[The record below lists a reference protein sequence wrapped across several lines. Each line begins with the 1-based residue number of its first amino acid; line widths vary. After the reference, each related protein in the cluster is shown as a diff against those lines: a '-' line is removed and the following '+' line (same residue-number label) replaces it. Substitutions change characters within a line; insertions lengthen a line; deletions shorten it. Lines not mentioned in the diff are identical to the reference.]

1 MALTRTLPRNPDM
14 AAAADVPLA
23 PKLLVEGLSLTFRGK
38 DGSAIEVLRGVDLA
52 IMPGEFCTI
61 VGPSGCG
68 KSTLLSVIAGLIK
81 PDAGHCRL
89 DGKPIDL
96 GDPAVGY
103 MFQADSLL
111 PWATALENVRFP
123 LEAVGRKDDGR
134 CQALLKRV
142 GVGDFG
148 HSYPWQLSGGMR
160 KRVQLARLLA
170 QEPAVLL
177 MDEPFGALD
186 AQTKL
191 LMQEELLR
199 LWEKTGLTVL
209 FVTHDLSEAIG
220 LSDRVALFS
229 ARPGRI
235 KNEYRVPIARP
246 RAIETI
252 VQDAQYNELFVRI
265 WRSLKEEIN
274 LT

>member
-1 MALTRTLPRNPDM
+1 MALAHARPSVLDLSRAQD
-14 AAAADVPLA
+14 ASLE
-23 PKLLVEGLSLTFRGK
+23 PKLLVDGISLSF
-38 DGSAIEVLRGVDLA
+38 RGVDGRCVDVLQGVALA
-52 IMPGEFCTI
+52 VAPGEFCTI

-81 PDAGHCRL
+81 PDAGTCTL
-89 DGKPIDL
+89 DGEPIVL
-96 GDPAVGY
+96 GDPGVGY
-103 MFQADSLL
+103 MFQSDSLL

-134 CQALLKRV
+134 CLDLLKRV
-142 GVGDFG
+142 GVDDF
-148 HSYPWQLSGGMR
+148 SDCYPWQLSGGMR

-170 QEPAVLL
+170 QEPKVLL

-199 LWEKTGLTVL
+199 LWETSGLTVL

-220 LSDRVALFS
+220 LSDRVLLFS
-229 ARPGRI
+229 SRPGRI
-235 KNEYRVPIARP
+235 KDEYHVPINRP
-246 RAIETI
+246 REIETI
-252 VQDAQYNELFVRI
+252 VQDAQYNDLFVRI

-274 LT
+274 LR

>member
-1 MALTRTLPRNPDM
+1 M
-14 AAAADVPLA
+14 
-23 PKLLVEGLSLTFRGK
+23 
-38 DGSAIEVLRGVDLA
+38 
-52 IMPGEFCTI
+52 
-61 VGPSGCG
+61 
-68 KSTLLSVIAGLIK
+68 
-81 PDAGHCRL
+81 
-89 DGKPIDL
+89 

-103 MFQADSLL
+103 MFQADTLM
-111 PWATALENVRFP
+111 PWCTALQNVRFP
-123 LEAVGRKDDGR
+123 LDAVGRKDDGI
-134 CQALLKRV
+134 CLELLRRV
-142 GVGDFG
+142 GVGDFAG
-148 HSYPWQLSGGMR
+148 HYPWQLSGGMR

-170 QEPAVLL
+170 QEPKVLL

-199 LWEKTGLTVL
+199 LWEASGLTVL

-220 LSDRVALFS
+220 LSDRVLLFS

-235 KNEYRVPIARP
+235 KEAYEVPLPRP

-252 VQDAQYNELFVRI
+252 IQDERYNELFVRI
-265 WRSLKEEIN
+265 WGSLKEEIR